1 MRQRLSASLA
11 IAGALGALA
20 FAGCGGG
27 EESSTTSTTTSG
39 GPLTKEQFLARGNA
53 ICRTGTYEID
63 QAADRVFTG
72 RKPSAAQLQQFA
84 DLAVPA
90 VQAQI
95 DGIRALAPP
104 EGDEDQ
110 VSAILDAAQQGND
123 KVEADPS
130 LLAAG
135 QEGDDPY
142 DQANELASDYGLT
155 ECGS

>member
-1 MRQRLSASLA
+1 LRQRLTS
-11 IAGALGALA
+11 
-20 FAGCGGG
+20 CGGG
-27 EESSTTSTTTSG
+27 DESSTTSTTTNG
-39 GPLTKEQFLARGNA
+39 GLTKDHFLARGNA

-95 DGIRALAPP
+95 DQIGALTPP
-104 EGDEDQ
+104 EGDEDE
-110 VSAILDAAQQGND
+110 VKAILDAAQDAND
-123 KVEADPS
+123 RVEPDPS
-130 LLAAG
+130 LFVAG
-135 QEGDDPY
+135 QEGDDPF
-142 DQANELASDYGLT
+142 DEANRLANDYGLK